1 MLVMFVSFVC
11 YAQQSQTT
19 FIQQINS
26 LQILSFHVFQK
37 VSYFLFLPCNKYHFS
52 APEEQNLGPVIVIQ
66 EGNDQNEG
74 NQVDES
80 RDVAE
85 PMENSA
91 GLTDA
96 IETPE
101 LETKVE
107 SLKGKSNSLSL

>member
-1 MLVMFVSFVC
+1 MS
-11 YAQQSQTT
+11 SKK
-19 FIQQINS
+19 
-26 LQILSFHVFQK
+26 FHT
-37 VSYFLFLPCNKYHFS
+37 SFLPYNKYNFS

-66 EGNDQNEG
+66 AGNDQNEG
-74 NQVDES
+74 NQVDMS

-91 GLTDA
+91 GLADA